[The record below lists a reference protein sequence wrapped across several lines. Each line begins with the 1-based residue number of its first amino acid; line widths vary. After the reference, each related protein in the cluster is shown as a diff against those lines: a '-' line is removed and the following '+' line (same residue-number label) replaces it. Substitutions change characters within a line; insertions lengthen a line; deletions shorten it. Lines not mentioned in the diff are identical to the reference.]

1 MGKWS
6 PAERKKRAEKC
17 KNPKGFT
24 MKQFCKNLKTKS
36 KKGERKNEVS
46 SPRRRT
52 SPRKRTSPKKEFL
65 FNKENPK
72 KSFDVYIDKN
82 PKDTIPMKYKTIT
95 DVKATIRNLEKLY
108 KAGKYPH
115 RRIKQVAM
123 IMMVRLRVLRDQK
136 EKEYQLA
143 ERYHSFLGERTKTKG
158 EEERK
163 KMKFKI

>member
-24 MKQFCKNLKTKS
+24 MRQFCKNLKS
-36 KKGERKNEVS
+36 RSGQGERKNEVS
-46 SPRRRT
+46 SP
-52 SPRKRTSPKKEFL
+52 KKDFL

-108 KAGKYPH
+108 KAGKYSH

-163 KMKFKI
+163 KMRFKI

>member
-1 MGKWS
+1 MGSWS

-36 KKGERKNEVS
+36 KKGERKNDVS
-46 SPRRRT
+46 SPN
-52 SPRKRTSPKKEFL
+52 KRTSPKKKEFL

-82 PKDTIPMKYKTIT
+82 PKDTISMKYKTMSN
-95 DVKATIRNLEKLY
+95 VKDTIRKLEKLY
-108 KAGKYPH
+108 KAGKYSH

-163 KMKFKI
+163 KMRFKV

>member
-1 MGKWS
+1 MGEWS
-6 PAERKKRAEKC
+6 PSERKKRAEKC

-36 KKGERKNEVS
+36 KKGEKSNNIS
-46 SPRRRT
+46 SPKRRRT
-52 SPRKRTSPKKEFL
+52 SPKKKEFL

-82 PKDTIPMKYKTIT
+82 PKDTIPMKYKTMS
-95 DVKATIRNLEKLY
+95 DVKSTIRNLEKLY
-108 KAGKYPH
+108 KDDKYPH

-143 ERYHSFLGERTKTKG
+143 EKYHSFLGERTKTKD

-163 KMKFKI
+163 KMKFKV